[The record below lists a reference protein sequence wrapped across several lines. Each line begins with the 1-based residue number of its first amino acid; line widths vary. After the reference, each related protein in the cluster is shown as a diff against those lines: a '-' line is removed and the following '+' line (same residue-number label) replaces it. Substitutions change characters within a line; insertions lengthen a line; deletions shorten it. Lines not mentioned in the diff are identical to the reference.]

1 MRSFFAAACLLAVA
15 SAQVLDLTGAGEPAG
30 KLLIDTKVTVSG
42 KEVPVK
48 LYAGESIAE
57 VAKTFA
63 IANKLD
69 KEGMQSVYYF
79 LNRKAVAGGHYKTP
93 LGTYSGLKYGGK
105 VLCPPSPPP
114 LCLAP
119 PCSYACLTPPPPT
132 AVANV
137 LLLLMLMLIVT
148 RAQTQTMDLTV
159 FEDTNAKGLAEFVAI
174 KLEMNADAMA
184 ALTTD
189 LAKWVIERVTL
200 RMPVDLAA
208 QQLGTQ
214 YLVVKKGETAST
226 AIARFN
232 DRLKLDFGFNLTA
245 KGLEVSRPPAR
256 PEQSALFVFS
266 LFVPSQEIKAGVAQ
280 ALMNN

>member
-1 MRSFFAAACLLAVA
+1 
-15 SAQVLDLTGAGEPAG
+15 
-30 KLLIDTKVTVSG
+30 
-42 KEVPVK
+42 
-48 LYAGESIAE
+48 
-57 VAKTFA
+57 
-63 IANKLD
+63 
-69 KEGMQSVYYF
+69 
-79 LNRKAVAGGHYKTP
+79 
-93 LGTYSGLKYGGK
+93 
-105 VLCPPSPPP
+105 
-114 LCLAP
+114 
-119 PCSYACLTPPPPT
+119 
-132 AVANV
+132 
-137 LLLLMLMLIVT
+137 MLMLIVT

>member
-105 VLCPPSPPP
+105 
-114 LCLAP
+114 
-119 PCSYACLTPPPPT
+119 
-132 AVANV
+132 
-137 LLLLMLMLIVT
+137 
-148 RAQTQTMDLTV
+148 TMDLTV

-245 KGLEVSRPPAR
+245 KGLE
-256 PEQSALFVFS
+256 
-266 LFVPSQEIKAGVAQ
+266 EIKAGVAQ